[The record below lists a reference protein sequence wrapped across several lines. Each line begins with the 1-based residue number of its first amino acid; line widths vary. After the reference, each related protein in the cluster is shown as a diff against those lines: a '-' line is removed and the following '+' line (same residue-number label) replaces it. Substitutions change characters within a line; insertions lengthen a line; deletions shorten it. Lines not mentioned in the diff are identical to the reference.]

1 MDAVKFLEEKERM
14 CKSVKQCYDC
24 PLDSGKTDITVCCQD
39 LLTYYPKEAVK
50 AVEQWSNEHPVMT
63 NGAKFEEVF
72 GRTYMSLPSFVGEWL
87 EQEYKE
93 PKGEQ
98 NEN

>member
-1 MDAVKFLEEKERM
+1 MDAVNFIKEKNRM
-14 CKSVKQCYDC
+14 C
-24 PLDSGKTDITVCCQD
+24 DSISRCDMCD
-39 LLTYYPKEAVK
+39 LHGRTTTCREFVRDYPEEAVK
-50 AVEQWSNEHPVMT
+50 IVEKWGNEHPVMT

-93 PKGEQ
+93 PKGE
-98 NEN
+98 